1 MLARGVILGRFRVV
15 SPLGRGGMGEVW
27 RAHDPRLGRD
37 VALKVLPEWLES
49 PDSVVR
55 FGREARALAAL
66 NHPNVAQI
74 FEVGEAIP
82 TRADG
87 SPALTVKVTHFL
99 AMELVEGESLAARLK
114 RGPLGVGEALRLCR
128 DVSRALAAAHAAGVI
143 HRDLKPG
150 NIMLAAD
157 GTPKVLDFGLA
168 RLRRRGETR
177 TATDVTGELVE
188 SGVVVGTASYMAP
201 EQIRAEECDE
211 RCDVWSL
218 GCCCGEVLGGVRVFD
233 GATLPE
239 IVARVLSG
247 EPDLSHLPRA
257 TPRAA
262 RSLIAS
268 CLAQDKK
275 ARPPMDEVVRRL
287 GRIVERL
294 GLPLLRRV
302 VVPWLAFTASSLALA
317 AALGVVAW
325 RLAGPAGPQ
334 TGTAAPLRVAV
345 EPTGTPPEEAAA
357 GELARRV
364 TVALT
369 TGLGARNGVEI
380 VSRGKADVRV
390 RSALVAT
397 SDGLRLTVTAIE
409 AASSAVMAVH
419 DGRADPA
426 EPTAAIA
433 GALETIGAAVEL
445 EAVCRE
451 IAAEDPLHGFLVRR
465 TRSLAAARA
474 FQQALAAYTR
484 TRWRDAGQ
492 ALDGAIVAD
501 PSFWPAYLYQALV
514 AKSTGR
520 FEEWQAPLARGRSL
534 LVRPDPGEAA
544 ELELVTA
551 VLAEDPER
559 ALQALEAARKVFP
572 GSAELI
578 YSAARAY
585 RREDRPEKAI
595 PLLER
600 LLAAGWQPD
609 WSPTREE
616 LAYNQML
623 AGRPEN
629 ALRIAADA
637 EGRFP
642 KRYTAPLYQ
651 AYALQ
656 MLGRGTAAREAL
668 SRAIRKRLDFSPT
681 DPIVVY
687 QAAQWWA
694 GLLRWPEEQHRQWEE
709 ILAEAEKGLR
719 DHPES
724 AVALVQARGEALAG
738 LGRFAEAAAV
748 LDPLV
753 GQTPDE
759 PYLFLAIN
767 RARLGTGDRAGAAA
781 ARERA
786 GELWRRGD
794 APALGTLAY
803 NIACGWLLAGDDE
816 RGWEWLL
823 RSRDQYG
830 FDRLDLA
837 LDPELDPLRN
847 AGRLEALHPAP

>member
-1 MLARGVILGRFRVV
+1 MLGRFQIV
-15 SPLGRGGMGEVW
+15 SALGRGGMGEVW

-37 VALKVLPEWLES
+37 VAIKVLPEWLAS

-55 FGREARALAAL
+55 FEREARALAAL

-74 FEVGEAIP
+74 FEVDEALP
-82 TRADG
+82 ARADG
-87 SPALTVKVTHFL
+87 SPALNAAVTHFL
-99 AMELVEGESLAARLK
+99 VMELVEGESLAARLK
-114 RGPLGVGEALRLCR
+114 RGPLAVGDGLRLCR
-128 DVSRALAAAHAAGVI
+128 DIARALAAAHAAGVI

-168 RLRRRGETR
+168 RLHRRSERR
-177 TATDVTGELVE
+177 TGTDVTAELVE

-201 EQIRAEECDE
+201 EQVRAEECDE
-211 RCDVWSL
+211 RCDVWSF
-218 GCCCGEVLGGVRVFD
+218 GCCSGEVLGGVRLFD

-247 EPDLSHLPRA
+247 KPDLSHLPRA
-257 TPRAA
+257 TPRAM
-262 RSLIAS
+262 RSLVAA
-268 CLAQDKK
+268 CVAADRR

-287 GRIVERL
+287 GRISERL

-302 VVPWLAFTASSLALA
+302 VLPWLAVSVSSLALA
-317 AALGVVAW
+317 TALGVVAW
-325 RLAGPAGPQ
+325 RLAGTGGLQ
-334 TGTAAPLRVAV
+334 TAKAAPLRVAV
-345 EPTGTPPEEAAA
+345 EPTGAPPGEAIA

-364 TVALT
+364 TTALT
-369 TGLGARNGVEI
+369 TGLGARKGVEV
-380 VSRGKADVRV
+380 VSRGKADIRV
-390 RSALVAT
+390 RSVLVPTAE
-397 SDGLRLTVTAIE
+397 GLRLTVTAIE

-433 GALETIGAAVEL
+433 GVLETIGAAVEL
-445 EAVCRE
+445 EAVYRE
-451 IAAEDPLHGFLVRR
+451 VAAEDPLHGFLVQR
-465 TRSLAAARA
+465 TRSLTAARA

-492 ALDGAIVAD
+492 ALDGAIGAD

-534 LVRPDPGEAA
+534 LVRPDPSEAA
-544 ELELVTA
+544 ELDLVTA

-559 ALQALEAARKVFP
+559 ALQALEAARRVFP
-572 GSAELI
+572 GSAELT

-595 PLLER
+595 PLLEK

-616 LAYNQML
+616 LAYNQVL
-623 AGRPEN
+623 AGRYGD
-629 ALRIAADA
+629 ALRTAGDA
-637 EGRFP
+637 EIRFP
-642 KRYTAPLYQ
+642 KRYAAPLYQ

-656 MLGRGTAAREAL
+656 LLGRGSEAREAL

-681 DPIVVY
+681 DPLVVY
-687 QAAQWWA
+687 QASQWWA
-694 GLLRWPEEQHRQWEE
+694 GLLRWPDEQRRQWA
-709 ILAEAEKGLR
+709 LYLDAAEKGLR
-719 DHPES
+719 ERPGDASLE
-724 AVALVQARGEALAG
+724 QARGEALAG
-738 LGRFAEAAAV
+738 LGRFAEAVAA
-748 LDPLV
+748 LEPLTTR
-753 GQTPDE
+753 TPGE
-759 PYLFLAIN
+759 PYLFITLS
-767 RARLGTGDRAGAAA
+767 RARLGAGDRAGARGALDRAA
-781 ARERA
+781 
-786 GELWRRGD
+786 ELWRRGD
-794 APALGTLAY
+794 APALGTIAY
-803 NIACGWLLAGDDE
+803 NIACGWLLAGDLE

-823 RSRDQYG
+823 RARDQFG

-837 LDPELDPLRN
+837 LDPELDPLRT
-847 AGRLEALHPAP
+847 AGRLTGLRR